1 MNHRRIS
8 VLCSY
13 LVSIVLLALGLGGWC
28 ALAQTFDATNIRQP
42 AKLDAKWRVQAGDDP
57 AFARPDFD
65 DSHWTLFDPHI
76 SITTL
81 YPQQPPIL
89 WFRLHVTVDP
99 KQSDLALNE
108 SNISRAFEIY
118 VNGDLL
124 IRSCQVA
131 PFVSCT
137 SSAPLLARIPE
148 RAGASGSIVLALRV
162 HIAKGEWHGQFPG
175 YYASNL
181 FIGWYETL
189 YRENWLN
196 TIGEHSI
203 DWLDSILRIAL
214 GLVALVLFAA
224 QRRQS
229 EYLWITA
236 VGAMTLAELPVPVIS
251 SFHNIPVFWPIL
263 ATLIRSVSPYIWG
276 SLYFAF
282 VHQRIG
288 WRWRAFFLGAGLL
301 NALSGLEDQGFVVLP
316 IIFQFF
322 SNLPFIILLSVIV
335 PIVLIIH
342 WRRGNREAGI
352 ILVPVLLFSLYIYAE
367 VAFLVLY
374 QSPASRAVALRGLN
388 LIDRYPAGPFAVSLD
403 HISGI
408 LSTLSLAIIMLLR
421 STRMSIRQAQLENE
435 MAAAQQVQQLL
446 LPEKTDTVP
455 GYRVDSIYQPAQEVG
470 GDFFQILCIG
480 DGGLLVVVGDVAGK
494 GLPAAM
500 LVSVLVG
507 AIRGVAEFTVNPAAM
522 LANLNERLVGRA
534 GGGFTTALVARIAAD
549 GHVHIANAGHLSP
562 YLNGNEVELPG
573 ALPLGV
579 ASGAFYPTT
588 EFRMA
593 SGDRLTFYSDGVVE
607 AQSVR
612 GELFGFERARA
623 ISTEPAVAIVEA
635 AKKFGQQD
643 DITVVTIERSVA
655 VASAA

>member
-1 MNHRRIS
+1 MNHRPTA
-8 VLCSY
+8 VLCRRFV
-13 LVSIVLLALGLGGWC
+13 LITLLALSLGGSC
-28 ALAQTFDATNIRQP
+28 APAQSFDARDLRQP
-42 AKLDAKWRVQAGDDP
+42 AKLDAKWLVQVGDDP
-57 AFARPDFD
+57 VFAQPDFD
-65 DSHWTLFDPHI
+65 DSHWTLFDPHTSI
-76 SITTL
+76 STL
-81 YPQQPPIL
+81 YPQKPPTI
-89 WFRLHVTVDP
+89 WYRLHLTVEP
-99 KQSDLALNE
+99 KQSGLALNE

-118 VNGDLL
+118 VNGERL
-124 IRSCQVA
+124 IHSGQVT
-131 PFVSCT
+131 PFVPYT
-137 SSAPLLARIPE
+137 LAANMLALIPS
-148 RAGASGSIVLALRV
+148 RMLSSGSIVIAMRV
-162 HIAKGEWHGQFPG
+162 HVAKGEWNGQSPG

-181 FIGWYETL
+181 VIGSYDTL
-189 YRENWLN
+189 YREDWLSA
-196 TIGEHSI
+196 IGEHSL
-203 DWLDSILRIAL
+203 DWLDSLFRIAL

-224 QRRQS
+224 QRRQT

-236 VGAMTLAELPVPVIS
+236 VGALTLAELPVPVIS
-251 SFHNIPVFWPIL
+251 SFRNIPVSWSIL
-263 ATLIRSVSPYIWG
+263 TILFRVVSPYIWG
-276 SLYFAF
+276 SLYLTF

-288 WRWRAFFLGAGLL
+288 WRWRAFFLAAGLL
-301 NALSGLEDQGFVVLP
+301 NVLSGLLDQEFLILP

-335 PIVLIIH
+335 PTVLVVH

-352 ILVPVLLFSLYIYAE
+352 LLVPVVLFSLYIYAE
-367 VAFLVLY
+367 VGFDVLF
-374 QSPASRAVALRGLN
+374 QFTASRAVALRGLN

-455 GYRVDSIYQPAQEVG
+455 GYRVESIYQPAQEVG

-507 AIRGVAEFTVNPAAM
+507 AIRGVAEFTVNPAEM
-522 LANLNERLVGRA
+522 LANLNDRMVGRA
-534 GGGFTTALVARIAAD
+534 GGGFATALVARIAAD
-549 GHVHIANAGHLSP
+549 GRVLLANAGHLSP

-579 ASGAFYPTT
+579 AGGALYQTT
-588 EFRMA
+588 ESRMA
-593 SGDRLTFYSDGVVE
+593 LGDRLTFYSDGVVE
-607 AQSVR
+607 AQSVK
-612 GELFGFERARA
+612 GELFGFERARE
-623 ISTEPAVAIVEA
+623 ISTEPAANIVEA
-635 AKKFGQQD
+635 AKQFGQQD
-643 DITVVTIERSVA
+643 DITVVTIERAVA
-655 VASAA
+655 IASAA